1 MKRRN
6 LFLGLLLAI
15 SCAIVG
21 VGYATLTRE
30 LKIGGQLAGQKDD
43 TNLMVKFVESEFFSI
58 VTPETDSAIV
68 ATPTRTNDHAAN
80 IDVSGMTE
88 IGDKAEVYFLVQN
101 ASVATDNLDATLA
114 TPNVIVNNGSQTAD
128 DNDDDANVF
137 KGEHFQ
143 ITVEYV
149 TTDDN
154 LVAKSKAAGT
164 GTVTGTTA
172 SLKAPITDPA
182 TEGQTIWVKTT
193 IELIDV
199 IIVDAFPTHNITVS
213 FTASTA
219 AA

>member
-43 TNLMVKFVESEFFSI
+43 TNLMVKFVETEFFSI
-58 VTPETDSAIV
+58 VTPESDSAIV

-88 IGDKAEVYFLVQN
+88 IGDMAEVYFLVQN
-101 ASVATDNLDATLA
+101 ASAATDHLDATLA
-114 TPNVIVNNGSQTAD
+114 TPNVIVNNGSQTAHD
-128 DNDDDANVF
+128 YNDDANVF

-154 LVAKSKAAGT
+154 LVDKSKAAGT

-172 SLKAPITDPA
+172 SLNAPIADPETA
-182 TEGQTIWVKTT
+182 GQTIWVKTT

-199 IIVDAFPTHNITVS
+199 IIVDTFPTHNITIS

-219 AA
+219 TE